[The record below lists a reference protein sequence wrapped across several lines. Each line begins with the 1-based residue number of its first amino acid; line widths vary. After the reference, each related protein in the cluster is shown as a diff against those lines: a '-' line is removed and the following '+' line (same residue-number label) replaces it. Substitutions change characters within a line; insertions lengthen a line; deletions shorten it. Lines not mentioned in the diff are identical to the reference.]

1 MSTLYKFGIH
11 IFQYILL
18 NQVLSSFCEECNY
31 KHIEQLVPRLNA
43 QRSGH
48 WRKVLTF
55 SGQGSK
61 KWCRRAQQ
69 PQLRNRNAHSCSLGS
84 ASMSAFVSTNR
95 KLAGY
100 WKAVSISLGNAGLEC
115 PELVISVGLPVP
127 CSTCRSHRP
136 QQTADHSVWYI
147 FTRLTGS
154 NFYQQEVL

>member
-1 MSTLYKFGIH
+1 M
-11 IFQYILL
+11 
-18 NQVLSSFCEECNY
+18 
-31 KHIEQLVPRLNA
+31 
-43 QRSGH
+43 RSRY
-48 WRKVLTF
+48 WRKTLTF

-115 PELVISVGLPVP
+115 LELVISVGLPVP

-154 NFYQQEVL
+154 NFYQQRGTMIASLIASDKRCIFPVQYVSLFDMLLLF